1 MKYLVL
7 LCCCFSIPFYSQSND
22 CIQKVSDYQNLFKAK
37 KIEVAY
43 IAWSEAKL
51 SCGTSNETLFKDG
64 IQIIQAKIKST
75 KLDSERERLLR
86 EGLKLFEDYHK
97 YFPATTADYQ
107 VSKAMLIYN
116 NSVRAD
122 QQIEEIY
129 SLLENGISSAPHSIK
144 DINAINLYF
153 NLYCNKIKNKEIS
166 SDGVTEKYLLI
177 HDIISNLS
185 ASDPKNAKGYQQ
197 LTTSIDNL
205 AKKTLTA
212 DNLTQYYQ
220 SNLATNQTN
229 GAWLE
234 LGVANLAVKCS
245 NKPVFYSMATAWYQ
259 YKATAKSASYLGLAN
274 AKQKKYTEAVHYYEE
289 AVALEAD
296 PKEKAKLYFTL
307 ASLLGNND
315 KSNARLY
322 YNQALQFDPKMTKVY
337 LAIAQLYADSKEC
350 ATTDFDKKAVLYLAI
365 QTANKQ
371 LSIDTKTN
379 PALDKFI
386 AKYTNDSLT
395 PKEISKAHLNGKT
408 YAISCWMNES
418 IIFPE
423 K

>member
-7 LCCCFSIPFYSQSND
+7 LCCCFSIPFYGQSND
-22 CIQKVSDYQNLFKAK
+22 CVQKINDYQSLFKAK

-51 SCGTSNETLFKDG
+51 GCGTSNETLFKDG
-64 IQIIQAKIKST
+64 VQIIQAKIKST
-75 KLDSERERLLR
+75 KIDSDREHLLR
-86 EGLKLFEDYHK
+86 EGLKLFDDYHK
-97 YFPATTADYQ
+97 YFPASTADYQ
-107 VSKAMLIYN
+107 VSKAMLMYN

-129 SLLENGISSAPHSIK
+129 TLLEKGITAAPNSIK

-153 NLYCNKIKNKEIS
+153 NLYCNKIKNKEITS
-166 SDGVTEKYLLI
+166 EGVTEKYLLI

-197 LTTSIDNL
+197 LTTNIDNL
-205 AKKTLTA
+205 AKKTVPA
-212 DNLTQYYQ
+212 DNLSQYYQ
-220 SNLATNQTN
+220 TNLATNQTN

-234 LGVANLAVKCS
+234 LGVTNLAIKCS

-274 AKQKKYTEAVHYYEE
+274 AKQKKFSEAVHYYEE
-289 AVALEAD
+289 AIGLESN

-322 YNQALQFDPKMTKVY
+322 FNQALQSDPKMSKVY

-350 ATTDFDKKAVLYLAI
+350 ATTDFDKKALLYLAI

-386 AKYTNDSLT
+386 AKYNVDSLT
-395 PKEISKAHLNGKT
+395 TKDISKAHLKGQSYSIT
-408 YAISCWMNES
+408 CWINET
-418 IIFPE
+418 ITFPE